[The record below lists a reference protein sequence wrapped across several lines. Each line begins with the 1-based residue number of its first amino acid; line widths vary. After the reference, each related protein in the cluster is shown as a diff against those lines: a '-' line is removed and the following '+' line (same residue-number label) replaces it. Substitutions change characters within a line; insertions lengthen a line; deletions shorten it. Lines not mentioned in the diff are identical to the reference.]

1 MNVKEKII
9 SKLLIVLIEFLGQ
22 NVKGFYS
29 VRLKEIE
36 KMIDNA

>member
-22 NVKGFYS
+22 NVDGFYS
-29 VRLKEIE
+29 VRLKDIE
-36 KMIDNA
+36 KIIDNA